1 MPKKKR
7 YPIFISHCWD
17 YSSDYDRLDR
27 KFRKA
32 KYSLFPNC
40 SVPKDD
46 KFDTKT
52 DRQLIA
58 ALKRQIRPAHTV
70 LVIAGMYVNHRK
82 WIQKEIDI
90 AQAMN
95 KNIVIIKPR
104 GALRMPRELQQF
116 PQQVGWNASTII
128 RAIRNPAK
136 ANPRT
141 LNQNR
146 HGEEKVKTEFVSSW
160 QNELSGSPDFTSL
173 QDWIDEPDATAA
185 NRPRISKNLERRRGT
200 SG

>member
-17 YSSDYDRLDR
+17 YSSEYDRLDR
-27 KFRKA
+27 MFGKA

-52 DRQLIA
+52 DRQLEA
-58 ALKRQIRPAHTV
+58 ALRRQIRPAHTV

-90 AQAMN
+90 AQRMN
-95 KNIVIIKPR
+95 KNIVIIRPH
-104 GALRMPRELQQF
+104 GAERMPRELQDF
-116 PQQVGWNASTII
+116 PQQVGWNTSSIVQ
-128 RAIRNPAK
+128 AIRNPV
-136 ANPRT
+136 
-141 LNQNR
+141 
-146 HGEEKVKTEFVSSW
+146 KVSPGTIKTESHGKEGAPKETVEPW
-160 QNELSGSPDFTSL
+160 QKRLTGSPDFTSL
-173 QDWIDEPDATAA
+173 QEWIDDPDAYAV
-185 NRPRISKNLERRRGT
+185 NRPRIRKNLERRRGT